1 MRPSPA
7 KNNPANGPTDPARY
21 RGAQQVTLVSAG
33 VNVALTLLQIVVGI
47 MGKSQALVADGLHSL
62 SDLLCDFLV
71 LFANRHSSREADD
84 EHPYGHGRIET
95 ATTLALGLILM
106 GTGIALLWGAAQRLQ
121 DPGSLHTVHVATL
134 WIALLTL
141 GGKEGLFRYM
151 IHVARKLRSKML
163 EANAWH
169 ARSDAASSVIVVIGI
184 AGNLAGITSLDL
196 LAAALVASMIVRMGW
211 AQASQALRDLID
223 TGLSE
228 ADVAAIRHTLT
239 ATPGVR
245 GLHDL
250 RTRKMGDQALVD
262 AHVLVDP
269 RISVSEGHHIAEK
282 ARARVLQQH
291 DVRDVMVH
299 VDPEDDREF
308 KPTLHLPSRDDLI
321 SQLRERLDL
330 SPEDTPK
337 ITLHYLA
344 GKVEAEIFLSRECS
358 ADLQRLERL
367 YRAAEEASVNDKYFF
382 AIHLHRLGA
391 P

>member
-7 KNNPANGPTDPARY
+7 KNNPANRPSDPLRY

-47 MGKSQALVADGLHSL
+47 LGKSQALVADGLHSL
-62 SDLLCDFLV
+62 ADLLCDFLV

-95 ATTLALGLILM
+95 ATTLALGLILI

-121 DPGSLHTVHVATL
+121 DPDSLHTVHVATL

-141 GGKEGLFRYM
+141 AGKEGLFRYM
-151 IHVARKLRSKML
+151 IHVARKLRSQML

-169 ARSDAASSVIVVIGI
+169 ARSDAASSVVVVIGI

-211 AQASQALRDLID
+211 SQASQALRDLID

-228 ADVAAIRHTLT
+228 TDVAAIRNTLT
-239 ATPGVR
+239 TTPGVR

-282 ARARVLQQH
+282 ARSRVLQQH
-291 DVRDVMVH
+291 DVLDVMVH
-299 VDPEDDREF
+299 IDPEDDREF
-308 KPTLHLPSRDDLI
+308 KPTLHLPSREDLI
-321 SQLRERLDL
+321 VRLRERLDL
-330 SPEDTPK
+330 SPQDSPK

-344 GKVEAEIFLSRECS
+344 GKVEAEVFLSRKC
-358 ADLQRLERL
+358 ATDLQRLETL
-367 YRAAEEASVNDKYFF
+367 YREAEEMGLGDKFFF
-382 AIHLHRLGA
+382 AIHFHHIA